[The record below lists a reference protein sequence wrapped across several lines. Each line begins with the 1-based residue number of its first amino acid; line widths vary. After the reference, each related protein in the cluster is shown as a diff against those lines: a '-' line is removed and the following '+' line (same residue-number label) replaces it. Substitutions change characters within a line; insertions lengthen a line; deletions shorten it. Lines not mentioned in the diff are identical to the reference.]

1 MESICEGLRSDIRP
15 QNCHFQPAS
24 GIHTPPRLQHRA
36 EHEEHV
42 EWYPGP
48 GEL

>member
-1 MESICEGLRSDIRP
+1 MEPVCEGLRSGMRP
-15 QNCHFQPAS
+15 QNCHFQPTS
-24 GIHTPPRLQHRA
+24 GIHIPPRLQHTA

-42 EWYPGP
+42 ERYPGP

>member
-1 MESICEGLRSDIRP
+1 MESIYEMLRVYEGLRP

-24 GIHTPPRLQHRA
+24 GIHTPPRLQHTA

-42 EWYPGP
+42 E
-48 GEL
+48 